1 MLVNGGKD
9 QKDKNKSDINAF
21 KGPKSRQKLSCKIND
36 QDLQAKSFMIYNKI
50 YN

>member
-21 KGPKSRQKLSCKIND
+21 KGSKLRQKLSCKIND
-36 QDLQAKSFMIYNKI
+36 QDLQPQCLMIYD
-50 YN
+50 